1 MSRLHV
7 HRCEGPTSGAPPVVL
22 VHGFLGSAA
31 AWGELPSR
39 LARDRTVLVPDLP
52 GHGLSE
58 ARLDPESY
66 AVAVVAASLAEA
78 VEELGVARADWVGYS
93 MGGRILLAGVA
104 EGAIRPRRLVLESTS
119 PGLAD
124 PDERADRRALD
135 VSRAE
140 ALERD
145 GLEAFVATWL
155 EQPLFAS
162 QASLPSEVRRAE
174 VRRRLRHDPRAI
186 AACLRGGGTGSQPSY
201 WEALSTLRVSTTLLT
216 GADDGKFA
224 QIADRMMSTLPDAR
238 HVSVAG
244 AGHAVHLERPVA
256 WLEAVRTA
264 LGIGSTTTAHAEGTR

>member
-1 MSRLHV
+1 M
-7 HRCEGPTSGAPPVVL
+7 HRWEGPQTGAPPVVL
-22 VHGFLGSAA
+22 VHGFMGSVA

-66 AVAVVAASLAEA
+66 AVDVVAACLADA
-78 VEELGVARADWVGYS
+78 VEEFDGRSADWIGYS
-93 MGGRILLAGVA
+93 MGGRILLAGIA
-104 EGAIRPRRLVLESTS
+104 EGSIRPRRLVLESAS

-124 PDERADRRALD
+124 PDARAERRTVDFE
-135 VSRAE
+135 RAE

-155 EQPLFAS
+155 QQPLFAT
-162 QASLPSEVRRAE
+162 QASLPGEVRRLE
-174 VRRRLRHDPRAI
+174 VLRRLQHDPRAI

-201 WEALSTLRVSTTLLT
+201 WEALPEMRMPTTLLT
-216 GADDGKFA
+216 GEYDDKFE
-224 QIADRMMSTLPDAR
+224 QIADRMVGVLPDAR
-238 HVSVAG
+238 HLRVSG
-244 AGHAVHLERPVA
+244 AGHAVHLERPAA

-264 LGIGSTTTAHAEGTR
+264 VGITSSTTTQSEGTR